1 MKKSTKTEQINLK
14 GVENSGK
21 VPTEKSE
28 NRICAT
34 PHAAHFGRRE
44 YQEVWESIREAA
56 TGESFFSGHLS
67 TLHASFASH
76 LTATLIIHH
85 TTGDP
90 EGEIERVVPVWWE
103 LECYTLDDEPQ
114 LLEDDF
120 SFADLAKHLK
130 A

>member
-14 GVENSGK
+14 EAENGVR
-21 VPTEKSE
+21 VPAKGEE

-34 PHAAHFGRRE
+34 QTTAHFGLRE
-44 YQEVWESIREAA
+44 YREVWESIREAA
-56 TGESFFSGHLS
+56 TGESFFSGHIPS
-67 TLHASFASH
+67 LHDNFASH

-85 TTGDP
+85 TSGDP
-90 EGEIERVVPVWWE
+90 DGEIERVVPVWWE